1 VKRKTELMNDELI
14 EKKLKEKFESIIPQ
28 LKKNIMEEVLQ
39 EARHEINGKFKSINQ
54 DYEENIKRDYE
65 EYIQKDYESKINIQ
79 ISNNDNNDGML
90 DDNMLNIRGHGQQPE
105 Y

>member
-1 VKRKTELMNDELI
+1 
-14 EKKLKEKFESIIPQ
+14 
-28 LKKNIMEEVLQ
+28 MEEVLQ
-39 EARHEINGKFKSINQ
+39 EVRHEINGKFESLNQ

-79 ISNNDNNDGML
+79 ISNNDSNNDML
-90 DDNMLNIRGHGQQPE
+90 DDNMLDIRDHGQQPE